1 MSGKKAAV
9 IYISRVLGERVI
21 GLLLFLWGS
30 GRVLPA
36 HAAVYFAVYFGA
48 AALSAVYLRHH
59 GETLKARANVSRD
72 TPTWD
77 KLILTAFWLTGYFI
91 IYYAAGR
98 TAAQGGSLWLSI
110 AGGVLYLLSTLLTDA
125 ALAGNPLCRI
135 HCPSAAGTR
144 PAGGDRRALPFCA
157 PSHVCGHSA
166 VVRMHCAVLSHR
178 SGGGVQ
184 RPCRR
189 ADRAAHRAGG
199 QNAARRTA
207 RLPRLRRKDPLAAGA
222 GAVVN
227 GKPTERTL

>member
-72 TPTWD
+72 TPLWD

-125 ALAGNPLCRI
+125 ALAGNPFAE
-135 HCPSAAGTR
+135 S
-144 PAGGDRRALPFCA
+144 
-157 PSHVCGHSA
+157 
-166 VVRMHCAVLSHR
+166 
-178 SGGGVQ
+178 
-184 RPCRR
+184 
-189 ADRAAHRAGG
+189 
-199 QNAARRTA
+199 TA
-207 RLPRLRRKDPLAAGA
+207 RLQPERGQQVATGGPYRFVRHPMYAAILLWCVCIVLCFPTGPVAACSGLAA
-222 GAVVN
+222 VLIVL
-227 GKPTERTL
+227 RTALEDRMLCDGLPGYRAYAEKTRWRLVPGLW